1 MENTINERIKL
12 MYERSNEKSVR
23 SYALKINVAPTTLN
37 ECIKGA
43 EPRFSLIKSILDGEP
58 SISAEWLMRGV
69 GDMEKAETS
78 SELIEELKAKM
89 NQLIG
94 ENRVLREQLRMGLR
108 IVVDDQELI

>member
-1 MENTINERIKL
+1 MESTINERIRLIYK
-12 MYERSNEKSVR
+12 RSNERSVR
-23 SYALKINVAPTTLN
+23 SYAMKINVAPTTLN

-94 ENRVLREQLRMGLR
+94 ENRILREQLEQNKRKDLKS
-108 IVVDDQELI
+108 ESA